1 MPIDITTTRSTED
14 DGGGGGG
21 TAPAVGGGGG
31 VSDWDDLTGEL
42 SGPVPFDAPD
52 GDGNPTSRSI
62 QFLNVQPQV
71 DVTSDPANGIAL
83 EIKDQTNG
91 NRLGTLTTD
100 GRWETRGDQEAF
112 ADGSFPS
119 GSSTNSLLQVEEDGN
134 VLTTDAASLDFTGD
148 GVSLTQS
155 GDEIT
160 VDVSGGSD
168 VGALSDL
175 TDVSSAAQ
183 GNGNVLASGGG
194 DYRAESIASL
204 MGEHVALSDLS
215 SAQHSSLGGISA
227 DDHHA
232 VFEPADYN
240 PVSDVEAH
248 GNALTIDIT
257 GDADTVDGYEGS
269 ELAALAENETVTG
282 TRTYNQSHSFPGGVS
297 DYLLFQRIGG
307 TKYKIR
313 MQGDALQFFETGTSS
328 VPLHLGAA
336 GNVGIGTTS
345 PSYTLEVSGDV
356 RATGEVEAFLGS
368 DRRLKA
374 DLDPV
379 GSALDKVDQ
388 LTGYGF
394 DWRDRDAVQPHKR
407 GETDVGLIA
416 QEVEDVLPEA
426 VKTFSDG
433 HSEGFKSVSYDK
445 LVPLLVEAIKDLRS
459 QVQTLQ

>member
-1 MPIDITTTRSTED
+1 
-14 DGGGGGG
+14 
-21 TAPAVGGGGG
+21 
-31 VSDWDDLTGEL
+31 
-42 SGPVPFDAPD
+42 
-52 GDGNPTSRSI
+52 
-62 QFLNVQPQV
+62 
-71 DVTSDPANGIAL
+71 VTSDPANGIAL
-83 EIKDQTNG
+83 EVKENG

-112 ADGSFPS
+112 ADGSFPA
-119 GSSTNSLLQVEEDGN
+119 GSSTNSLLTVEEDGN
-134 VLTTDAASLDFTGD
+134 VLTTDAASLDFIGD

-160 VDVSGGSD
+160 VDVSGGSN

-204 MGEHVALSDLS
+204 MGGHVALSDLS

-232 VFEPADYN
+232 VFEPADYT

-248 GNALTIDIT
+248 GNALAIDIS

-269 ELAALAENETVTG
+269 ELAVLAQNETFTNGLNITG
-282 TRTYNQSHSFPGGVS
+282 
-297 DYLLFQRIGG
+297 
-307 TKYKIR
+307 
-313 MQGDALQFFETGTSS
+313 
-328 VPLHLGAA
+328 

-345 PSYTLEVSGDV
+345 PSYALETSGDI

-368 DRRLKA
+368 DRRLKT
-374 DLDPV
+374 DLDPLD
-379 GSALDKVDQ
+379 SALDKVDQ

-394 DWRDRDAVQPHKR
+394 DWREAGAVQPHKR
-407 GETDVGLIA
+407 GQGDVGLIA

-426 VKTFSDG
+426 VKSFTDG
-433 HSEGFKSVSYDK
+433 HSEGYKSVSYDK
-445 LVPLLVEAIKDLRS
+445 VVPLLVEAIKGLRS
-459 QVQTLQ
+459 QVNQLQ